1 MICIAWSF
9 CPSLFSD
16 SYNASCYC
24 TIKVYYDYKPCSSRI
39 PLKTPHSRGGESSHG
54 RQWPIESDVNG
65 LPSQPL
71 GIDRSAGR
79 ITCGANKSLASV
91 IMTANRW

>member
-1 MICIAWSF
+1 MRLQDLVEF
-9 CPSLFSD
+9 L
-16 SYNASCYC
+16 
-24 TIKVYYDYKPCSSRI
+24 

-54 RQWPIESDVNG
+54 RQWLIESDANG

-79 ITCGANKSLASV
+79 ITCGAKVAGIGHYDSEPVVDGDCRSV
-91 IMTANRW
+91 

>member
-1 MICIAWSF
+1 MR
-9 CPSLFSD
+9 LQD
-16 SYNASCYC
+16 LVEYG
-24 TIKVYYDYKPCSSRI
+24 VL

-79 ITCGANKSLASV
+79 ITCGANKAGLGHYDSEPAVDGDCKICLMSGGGSGGINLAQV
-91 IMTANRW
+91 R

>member
-1 MICIAWSF
+1 MVV
-9 CPSLFSD
+9 SD
-16 SYNASCYC
+16 
-24 TIKVYYDYKPCSSRI
+24 
-39 PLKTPHSRGGESSHG
+39 
-54 RQWPIESDVNG
+54 PIESDVNG

-91 IMTANRW
+91 IMTEASGRW

>member
-1 MICIAWSF
+1 MR
-9 CPSLFSD
+9 LQD
-16 SYNASCYC
+16 LVEYR
-24 TIKVYYDYKPCSSRI
+24 VL
-39 PLKTPHSRGGESSHG
+39 PLKTPHSRGGSSHG

-79 ITCGANKSLASV
+79 ITCGANKAGLGHYDSEPVVDGDYKVCLMSGGGSSGINLAQV
-91 IMTANRW
+91 R